1 MLAVGYI
8 IIDSPAGVEIYL
20 DGEYQGLTSE
30 NDFIIEKSA
39 GDYQLTAEKIGHY
52 PEKLEVEVES
62 LSSSSIRLQ
71 MIEADILTR
80 NLSESERIAM
90 GIETGSLEIR
100 SVPYQGGD
108 IFLNGEYLGQSNN
121 IFENVLAGELSLR
134 VSIDGYDLQKKIKLE
149 AGEAKVMLAH
159 YALNPPTLIEIFE
172 LSFAGILPEN
182 YFIEIEGEYSTSRVR
197 DISKAV
203 TLMGAAQRIKI
214 NNGSQFLA
222 YQKDI
227 DLREDN
233 FVTDLPFPDHNLNMV
248 YVEVDS
254 TPSWIEINDDYYISK
269 YNVTQAEFE
278 RVMGFNPSRFINPLK
293 PVHAVSWYDAVMF
306 CNKLSELDGL
316 DKYYNLSQIVY
327 YGESSS
333 LDGDPKNI
341 KSAQVSVN
349 KEANGYRL
357 PTVSEHEYAA
367 RGGKYAQETKYAGSN
382 NLNEVAWNWRN
393 SGDHILNT
401 PPITADGLTDITR
414 LNNNNNRIRPVG
426 LKKANE
432 LDLYDMTGNVW
443 DWNGSF
449 YEGLAYRRGASYRT
463 YSKVSD
469 EYRLMNSKMSSPEA
483 RWHDFAFRIARNK

>member
-52 PEKLEVEVES
+52 PEKLKVEVES

-108 IFLNGEYLGQSNN
+108 IFLNGEYLGQSNS
-121 IFENVLAGELSLR
+121 IFENVLAGEISLR
-134 VSIDGYDLQKKIKLE
+134 VSIDGYDLQRKIKVE
-149 AGEAKVMLAH
+149 AGEEKVMLAH

-182 YFIEIEGEYSTSRVR
+182 YFIEIEGKYSTSRVR

-203 TLMGAAQRIKI
+203 TLMGAAQRIKF

-227 DLREDN
+227 DLRENN

-254 TPSWIEINDDYYISK
+254 TPSWIEINDD
-269 YNVTQAEFE
+269 
-278 RVMGFNPSRFINPLK
+278 
-293 PVHAVSWYDAVMF
+293 
-306 CNKLSELDGL
+306 
-316 DKYYNLSQIVY
+316 
-327 YGESSS
+327 
-333 LDGDPKNI
+333 
-341 KSAQVSVN
+341 
-349 KEANGYRL
+349 
-357 PTVSEHEYAA
+357 
-367 RGGKYAQETKYAGSN
+367 
-382 NLNEVAWNWRN
+382 
-393 SGDHILNT
+393 
-401 PPITADGLTDITR
+401 
-414 LNNNNNRIRPVG
+414 
-426 LKKANE
+426 
-432 LDLYDMTGNVW
+432 
-443 DWNGSF
+443 
-449 YEGLAYRRGASYRT
+449 
-463 YSKVSD
+463 
-469 EYRLMNSKMSSPEA
+469 
-483 RWHDFAFRIARNK
+483 